1 MALDNDE
8 LLISPLMS
16 LVVLALLNGVDLVRQ
31 GLIATAR
38 TTLQLLAVG
47 LLLNWV
53 FSVEQWWGIVGLLL
67 VMSLIAGHAGSG
79 RVERAAAGPAGGGA
93 SGGNR
98 AGAGV
103 KRRCHPHG
111 ATATTSSKTRP
122 KSRNPS

>member
-1 MALDNDE
+1 MIQLAAEILDPGWTGLALGAA
-8 LLISPLMS
+8 LMVA

-67 VMSLIAGHAGSG
+67 VMSLIAGHAGSD
-79 RVERAAAGPAGGGA
+79 GA
-93 SGGNR
+93 S
-98 AGAGV
+98 
-103 KRRCHPHG
+103 
-111 ATATTSSKTRP
+111 TA
-122 KSRNPS
+122 